1 MVMKNLTTIVL
12 LLSFASQVLG
22 HGYMVEPAGR
32 NSAWRFGFK
41 TPVNYNDAGI
51 RCGGVRQVRGLISPM

>member
-1 MVMKNLTTIVL
+1 MKNLTAIVL

-32 NSAWRFGFK
+32 NSAWRFGFD
-41 TPVNYNDAGI
+41 TPVNYDDDGI
-51 RCGGVRQVRGLISPM
+51 DCGGQRQVKGFNWSVT